1 MLTRERALCPGKR
14 TCVSAWVGTRC
25 ACVWTW
31 VLVYTHVYEFE
42 EVCGSM
48 GALTT
53 PGVAERERVSYLLPS
68 ITTLPK
74 YHSGKRLTRMGSP
87 CVLGFSLTWPRG

>member
-1 MLTRERALCPGKR
+1 MKQLICKRGRGLCLGKW
-14 TCVSAWVGTRC
+14 TCVSAWVGMWC

-31 VLVYTHVYEFE
+31 VLVYTQVYEFE

-53 PGVAERERVSYLLPS
+53 PGVAEGERVSYLLPS
-68 ITTLPK
+68 ITTVPE
-74 YHSGKRLTRMGSP
+74 
-87 CVLGFSLTWPRG
+87 